1 LKVTKR
7 NPAIAISRSRVIG
20 IVRNEVSLDRRVW
33 ESQSKLELDDDAG
46 EPVLID
52 RLLRDRLDRSLEH
65 VFNLLALN
73 LDRGSLAIAFKA
85 LHTGDQRLR
94 GTALEYVET
103 VLPDE
108 IRDAVWPYLG
118 EQRPMRPAREV
129 SAILA
134 DLERSAPA
142 VRT

>member
-1 LKVTKR
+1 
-7 NPAIAISRSRVIG
+7 
-20 IVRNEVSLDRRVW
+20 VSLDRRVW
-33 ESQSKLELDDDAG
+33 ESQPKLELDDDPG

-52 RLLRDRLDRSLEH
+52 RLLRDRLDRSIEH

-73 LDRGSLAIAFKA
+73 LDRGALAIAFKA

-94 GTALEYVET
+94 GTALEYLET
-103 VLPDE
+103 VLPNE

-118 EQRPMRPAREV
+118 EERPMRRAREV

-134 DLERSAPA
+134 DLRRSATA
-142 VRT
+142 VRS